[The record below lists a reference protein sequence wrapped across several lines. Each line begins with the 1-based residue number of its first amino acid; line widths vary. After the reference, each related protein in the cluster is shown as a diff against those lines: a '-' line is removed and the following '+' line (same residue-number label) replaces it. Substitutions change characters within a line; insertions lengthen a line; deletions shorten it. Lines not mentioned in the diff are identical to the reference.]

1 MIADFSL
8 TLRFKGARTYVQGPD
23 IHDEMCDALIERGIV
38 LEKVDLV
45 CHRLIATNVTAREI
59 PAEESPA
66 EGVHAVFRFNGR
78 TIVLTENG
86 EPITL
91 REPYDEPALVAKMEL
106 DATARRIA
114 VDRSTGVPPVGPSGV
129 SPDATGATPVGPT
142 AETAVLRTFGSRD
155 GCGTFSNAEL
165 VVALNKELLT
175 RCFPEAKGKWLFTRL
190 QLPQSFRKSQ
200 YARIEVQFLGHS
212 NFRITR
218 SALFGDGQPLG
229 HLFFSLLPAV

>member
-1 MIADFSL
+1 MIADFSV

-23 IHDEMCDALIERGIV
+23 IHDAMCDALIQRGIV

-45 CHRLIATNVTAREI
+45 CHRLVTTNMTTREI

-78 TIVLTENG
+78 TLVLTENG

-114 VDRSTGVPPVGPSGV
+114 VNRSTGGT
-129 SPDATGATPVGPT
+129 PDAH
-142 AETAVLRTFGSRD
+142 SRD
-155 GCGTFSNAEL
+155 GCATFSNAEL

-190 QLPQSFRKSQ
+190 QLPHSFRQSQ
-200 YARIEVQFLGHS
+200 FARIEVQFLGHS

-218 SALFGDGQPLG
+218 SALFGDGAPLG
-229 HLFFSLLPAV
+229 NLYFSLLPTP

>member
-23 IHDEMCDALIERGIV
+23 IHDAMCDALSERGIV

-114 VDRSTGVPPVGPSGV
+114 VNRSTGVP
-129 SPDATGATPVGPT
+129 PVGPT

-155 GCGTFSNAEL
+155 GCATFSNAEL
-165 VVALNKELLT
+165 FVALNKELLT

-200 YARIEVQFLGHS
+200 FARIEVQFLGHS

>member
-23 IHDEMCDALIERGIV
+23 IHDAMCDALTERGVV

-45 CHRLIATNVTAREI
+45 CHRLVTTNVTAREI

-78 TIVLTENG
+78 TLVLTENG

-91 REPYDEPALVAKMEL
+91 REPYDEPALVTEMEL
-106 DATARRIA
+106 DAAARRIA
-114 VDRSTGVPPVGPSGV
+114 IAPPAG
-129 SPDATGATPVGPT
+129 
-142 AETAVLRTFGSRD
+142 
-155 GCGTFSNAEL
+155 FSNAEL

-190 QLPQSFRKSQ
+190 QLPESFRQSQ
-200 YARIEVQFLGHS
+200 FARIEVQFLGHS

-218 SALFGDGQPLG
+218 SALFGDGAPLG
-229 HLFFSLLPAV
+229 NLYFSLLPTP

>member
-1 MIADFSL
+1 M
-8 TLRFKGARTYVQGPD
+8 QGPD
-23 IHDEMCDALIERGIV
+23 IHDAMCDALSERGIV

-45 CHRLIATNVTAREI
+45 CHRLVTTNVTAREI
-59 PAEESPA
+59 PADESPA
-66 EGVHAVFRFNGR
+66 EGVHAVFRFDGH

-114 VDRSTGVPPVGPSGV
+114 IAPLPG
-129 SPDATGATPVGPT
+129 
-142 AETAVLRTFGSRD
+142 
-155 GCGTFSNAEL
+155 FSNAEL

-190 QLPQSFRKSQ
+190 QLPQSFRQSQ
-200 YARIEVQFLGHS
+200 FARIEVQFLGHS

-218 SALFGDGQPLG
+218 SALFGDGAPLG
-229 HLFFSLLPAV
+229 NLYFSLLPTP

>member
-23 IHDEMCDALIERGIV
+23 IHDAMCDALIERGIV

-45 CHRLIATNVTAREI
+45 CHRLVTTNITAREI

-78 TIVLTENG
+78 TLVLSENG

-91 REPYDEPALVAKMEL
+91 REPYDEPTLVAKMEL

-114 VDRSTGVPPVGPSGV
+114 VNRSTGVPPVGPSGV
-129 SPDATGATPVGPT
+129 SPDAQ
-142 AETAVLRTFGSRD
+142 SRD

-190 QLPQSFRKSQ
+190 QLPQSFRQSQ
-200 YARIEVQFLGHS
+200 FARIEVQFLGHS

-218 SALFGDGQPLG
+218 SALFGDGAPLG
-229 HLFFSLLPAV
+229 NLYFSLLPAP

>member
-23 IHDEMCDALIERGIV
+23 IHDAMCDALTGRGIV

-45 CHRLIATNVTAREI
+45 CHRLVTTNVTVREI
-59 PAEESPA
+59 PAEESPS

-78 TIVLTENG
+78 TLVVAENG

-91 REPYDEPALVAKMEL
+91 RELYDEPALVAQMEL
-106 DATARRIA
+106 DATTRRIA
-114 VDRSTGVPPVGPSGV
+114 IAPPSG
-129 SPDATGATPVGPT
+129 
-142 AETAVLRTFGSRD
+142 
-155 GCGTFSNAEL
+155 FSNAEL
-165 VVALNKELLT
+165 VVSLNKELLT

-190 QLPQSFRKSQ
+190 QLPQSFRQSQ
-200 YARIEVQFLGHS
+200 FARIEVQFLGHS

-218 SALFGDGQPLG
+218 SALFGDGVPLG
-229 HLFFSLLPAV
+229 NLYFSLLPAP